1 VLFSPAY
8 SGQGATLVAE
18 WLHKKQFGFLRHVI
32 DCGWAMS
39 RTGGMGRVVM
49 TTIVT
54 FLEALIVSV
63 TILCATYCLVH
74 LGLCC
79 ARWAI
84 RSIGPHALKRAA
96 RPHGR

>member
-1 VLFSPAY
+1 MD
-8 SGQGATLVAE
+8 G
-18 WLHKKQFGFLRHVI
+18 
-32 DCGWAMS
+32 
-39 RTGGMGRVVM
+39 VVM

-63 TILCATYCLVH
+63 TVLCATYCLVH

-84 RSIGPHALKRAA
+84 RSIGPHTLKRAG